1 MRVREIGILL
11 YTLYVKNAW
20 TGSYTVFLKYIQM
33 VLDSDTTNFEIKITT
48 EGTNLNS
55 WLISIKTNVDVHE
68 NYNCEN

>member
-55 WLISIKTNVDVHE
+55 
-68 NYNCEN
+68 

>member
-20 TGSYTVFLKYIQM
+20 TERYTVFLKYIQM
-33 VLDSDTTNFEIKITT
+33 VLDSDTTNFEIKVTT

-55 WLISIKTNVDVHE
+55 
-68 NYNCEN
+68 